1 MKFQLYCLR
10 ISLITECMSGGSS
23 YTRLIN
29 SVGCWLI
36 WFVTTN
42 KEVGRKVWRAPN
54 KMTGGS
60 GKTTKDKS
68 ISSEDQ
74 SPAKYFVAQP
84 S

>member
-10 ISLITECMSGGSS
+10 ISLITECISGGS

-42 KEVGRKVWRAPN
+42 KRVRRKVWRAPN
-54 KMTGGS
+54 KMTGAL
-60 GKTTKDKS
+60 GKQPKTKAYLLKTK
-68 ISSEDQ
+68 

-84 S
+84 F